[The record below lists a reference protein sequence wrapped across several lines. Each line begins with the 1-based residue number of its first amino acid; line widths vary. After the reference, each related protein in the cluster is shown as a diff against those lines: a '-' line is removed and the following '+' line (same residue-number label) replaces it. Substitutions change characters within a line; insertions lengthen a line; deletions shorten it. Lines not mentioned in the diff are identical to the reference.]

1 MKRLFLMMAALML
14 VTGLSAQES
23 KFYNGFDGGML
34 LHSGFL
40 FYH

>member
-1 MKRLFLMMAALML
+1 MKRLFLILTALML
-14 VTGLSAQES
+14 FTDLSAQES